1 MDTKIFTNCL
11 NSSRYWIQEKTSKF
25 YILEQLQHLRIL
37 DDDHTKSLYSPSNP
51 TLFPQ
56 KQNTVAPKLPGRNH
70 SVPKRKYSEPAPR
83 KFARFEKKE
92 QVLKNRKEIHSL
104 LFGQINLERKT
115 KNSVNKKGLLLRKTI
130 SPFDI
135 SHLSWHGT
143 VRACTNFRVQQ

>member
-11 NSSRYWIQEKTSKF
+11 NSSRYWIQEKTSKC

-56 KQNTVAPKLPGRNH
+56 KQNTIAPKLPGRNH
-70 SVPKRKYSEPAPR
+70 SVPKRKYSEHAPR
-83 KFARFEKKE
+83 KFARFEKKAS
-92 QVLKNRKEIHSL
+92 LKKSKRNPRTF
-104 LFGQINLERKT
+104 FGQINLERKT

-130 SPFDI
+130 SPFVI
-135 SHLSWHGT
+135 SHLSWPGT